1 MLQTCTK
8 YIDLTSLLII
18 PILAQAQ
25 VEAVVA
31 AAMRTL
37 LEALVVFLA
46 IAEDGPFGDGIFED
60 GRKGQDI
67 IMMSLSMKH
76 RTSP

>member
-1 MLQTCTK
+1 MF
-8 YIDLTSLLII
+8 DR
-18 PILAQAQ
+18 AQ
-25 VEAVVA
+25 VEALVA
-31 AAMRTL
+31 AEMRTI
-37 LEALVVFLA
+37 LEALVVFIA
-46 IAEDGPFGDGIFED
+46 IAEEGTFGDGIFED